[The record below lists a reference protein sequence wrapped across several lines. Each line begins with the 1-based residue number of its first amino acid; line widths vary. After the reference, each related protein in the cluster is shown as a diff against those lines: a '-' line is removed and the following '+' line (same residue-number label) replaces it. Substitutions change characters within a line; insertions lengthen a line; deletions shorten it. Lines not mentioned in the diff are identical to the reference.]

1 MGTDNETREFA
12 LYFGDQ
18 RIGTFSELENLPVI
32 EPQGE
37 IEQVVKKTPD
47 FTFTAHAWK
56 SCRSRKRFIKLMMG
70 VFELPRNRAA
80 HLADT
85 AMRHGCPSYQDL
97 WADCYTFFIKEVL
110 EYMATHSNADNP
122 ARGSE

>member
-1 MGTDNETREFA
+1 MGTDNETREFV

-18 RIGTFSELENLPVI
+18 RIGTLSELESLPVI

-37 IEQVVKKTPD
+37 IEQVVKRPPD
-47 FTFTAHAWK
+47 FTFTAYAWK

-80 HLADT
+80 QLADV
-85 AMRHGCPSYQDL
+85 AMRQGCPSYQDL
-97 WADCYTFFIKEVL
+97 WADCYTFFIKEAL
-110 EYMATHSNADNP
+110 EYMATHSNADHP
-122 ARGSE
+122 ARESE

>member
-1 MGTDNETREFA
+1 MGTNSETRKFV

-18 RIGTFSELENLPVI
+18 RIGTISEFDSLSAI

-37 IEQVVKKTPD
+37 IESVKAPPD
-47 FTFTAHAWK
+47 LIFTAYAWK

-70 VFELPRNRAA
+70 VFELPRNQAT

-97 WADCYTFFIKEVL
+97 WADCYTFFIKEAL
-110 EYMATHSNADNP
+110 EYMTTRTNADNP